1 MPNPPYEIFGI
12 LANILLVGSYIPQ
25 YIKILKT
32 KKGEDI
38 SIMMWLVIVT
48 GDVFSVIYAMSRQD
62 YIFTALFCL
71 FIFENFIL
79 IYLAYK
85 FRPKNTKHKT
95 HS

>member
-1 MPNPPYEIFGI
+1 MNMEIFGI

-48 GDVFSVIYAMSRQD
+48 GDVSSVIYAVSRQD
-62 YIFTALFCL
+62 YIFTMLFVL
-71 FIFENFIL
+71 FIIENFIL
-79 IYLAYK
+79 IGLAYK
-85 FRPKNTKHKT
+85 YRPKKQKQT
-95 HS
+95 HN